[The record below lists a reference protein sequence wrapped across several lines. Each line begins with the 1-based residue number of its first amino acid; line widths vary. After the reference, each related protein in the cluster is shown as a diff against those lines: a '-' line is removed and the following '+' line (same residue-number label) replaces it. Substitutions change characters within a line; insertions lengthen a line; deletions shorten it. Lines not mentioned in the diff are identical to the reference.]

1 MRGLRRCRVD
11 SGDVTCLELAQAL
24 GNAGLHA
31 VEQGI
36 EVHAA
41 ALAREALLEAR
52 DATVTTI
59 FLEQLGTRRAAQRG
73 LAALGRE
80 IERST
85 GI

>member
-41 ALAREALLEAR
+41 ALAGETFLKAR
-52 DATVTTI
+52 DATV
-59 FLEQLGTRRAAQRG
+59 
-73 LAALGRE
+73 AALFLAGPDSSFITGQTLVVDGGRQF
-80 IERST
+80 I
-85 GI
+85 